1 MDQNEVIKVLI
12 VDDEDRF
19 RANTAALLNK
29 RGFAA
34 AAAGSGKEAIEQ
46 IQTHPFDVVIPDV
59 KMPEMDG
66 NEALLEIKRINPEIE
81 VIMLTGFGTMRSAL
95 ESLRNGVFDYLTKPC
110 DIDGLTT
117 KIRRAYAKKAGLSK
131 GELRVRHVMVP
142 LSFFSTVRDS
152 QTVAEAIDVII
163 RSFQT
168 AMSSGTVHE
177 SLHRSTLV
185 LDDSGKVV
193 GVLSFGDL
201 LAGLQPSAY
210 RELLQKGSV
219 MADSMNVGM
228 FTAVA
233 QDLVKKRVRELM
245 SAPPPTINANADL
258 LEAANRLVTLK
269 APRLLVMDDDK
280 TVGVIREQDLF
291 FEIANITKGRG
302 VRSGGS

>member
-1 MDQNEVIKVLI
+1 MDKNEVIKVLI

-19 RANTAALLNK
+19 RANTVALLNK
-29 RGFAA
+29 RGLAA
-34 AAAGSGKEAIEQ
+34 TAVGSGMEAIEE
-46 IQTHPFDVVIPDV
+46 IKKHPFDVVILDM

-66 NEALLEIKRINPEIE
+66 NEALLEIKRIRPEIE

-117 KIRRAYAKKAGLSK
+117 KIRRAYAKKTGLSK
-131 GELRVRHVMVP
+131 GELRVSHVMVP
-142 LSFFSTVRDS
+142 LSFFSTIRDS

-168 AMSSGTVHE
+168 AMGAGTIHE

-185 LDDSGKVV
+185 LNENDKVI

-233 QDLVKKRVRELM
+233 QDMVKRKVRELM
-245 SAPPPTINANADL
+245 SAPPPTINANAEL
-258 LEAANRLVTLK
+258 LEAANRLVSLK
-269 APRLLVMDDDK
+269 VPRLLVTDNDK
-280 TVGVIREQDLF
+280 TVGVLREQDLF

-302 VRSGGS
+302 TRSGSS